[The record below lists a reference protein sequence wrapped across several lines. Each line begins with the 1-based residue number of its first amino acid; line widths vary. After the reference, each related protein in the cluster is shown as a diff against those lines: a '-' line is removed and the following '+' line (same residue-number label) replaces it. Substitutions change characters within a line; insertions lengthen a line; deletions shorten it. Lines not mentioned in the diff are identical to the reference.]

1 MENETHAIAVK
12 CNNGVPLAQRRACA
26 AIETLSGSRRERAE
40 ERLLRT
46 VNWVVSQ
53 HAPDVTFVRSGGC
66 EVANSDF
73 EVAGVDFP

>member
-1 MENETHAIAVK
+1 MKHTLSQSNVTTESRSLSD
-12 CNNGVPLAQRRACA
+12 GLCA

-46 VNWVVSQ
+46 VNWVSQ

-66 EVANSDF
+66 EVAHSDF